1 MYILF
6 LSHLKFGF
14 SLVVFSNSFDQV
26 STNMEGESKILAGE
40 ILVATS
46 LVEEA
51 LLPDLHD
58 SARHRA
64 FKHAVF
70 QDWQAHRIP
79 LNEAVQNDLFLC
91 V

>member
-1 MYILF
+1 MDFPWLYSQTL
-6 LSHLKFGF
+6 
-14 SLVVFSNSFDQV
+14 FDQV